1 MSEML
6 FKQFTI
12 NGINYL
18 IVPYVGDENNIIVDD
33 YHISFNPSIITLP
46 AGESEYK
53 IATPELPYN
62 EVYSKLV
69 GFGEDYT
76 FTTYLDANNQQSFTL
91 FSNSEGWETEE
102 DRKLI
107 DYTPRVT
114 SSNTNTGA
122 TFKIRLKD
130 GSELSLLNH
139 FSNDKEGGVQI
150 GEMQTIIKS
159 DANSRMTIKPS
170 KKPNSESDDPTTYTS
185 IQIDGSCMSKRGED
199 EQLEHDLYG
208 NGLSNHK
215 IKAFGTKTA
224 GDITHDIPGSTKT
237 LSIVQTVYNNA
248 VMFDLYPVWNRI
260 GSSEGYPITYD
271 NAYTYSTTAGT
282 KVTNAQIF
290 GKMNKLIVYT
300 KSNQDSYTYVKN
312 EYVYPTPFVNMV
324 QGGSGTVSLL
334 GGAITITITPTTITF
349 SSTAS
354 STTKLFAGID
364 AVMLLY
370 GGNE

>member
-18 IVPYVGDENNIIVDD
+18 IVPYVGDTNITVDD
-33 YHISFNPSIITLP
+33 YHISFNPSVITLP
-46 AGESEYK
+46 AGESKYK
-53 IATPELPYN
+53 IAAPSLPYD

-69 GFGEDYT
+69 GFGEEYT
-76 FTTYLDANNQQSFTL
+76 FKTYLDANNQQSFTL
-91 FSNSEGWETEE
+91 LSNNEGWETEE
-102 DRKLI
+102 DTKLI

-114 SSNTNTGA
+114 STDTGA
-122 TFKIRLKD
+122 TFKIRLKG

-139 FSNDKEGGVQI
+139 FSDDKEGGVQI

-159 DANSRMTIKPS
+159 DANSRITIKPS
-170 KKPNSESDDPTTYTS
+170 KKPNSESQDPTTYTS
-185 IQIDGSCMSKRGED
+185 IQIDGSCMSKDTQGHET
-199 EQLEHDLYG
+199 LEHDLYG
-208 NGLSNHK
+208 NGLSNYK

-224 GDITHDIPGSTKT
+224 GDVTHDIPGSTTT

-282 KVTNAQIF
+282 KVTNTQIF

-300 KSNQDSYTYVKN
+300 KSDQDSYTYVKN